1 MFDKNDFEVFNDDTL
16 SGRLELI
23 RKNLDPKFEI
33 LGQDLLQSLEDEYH
47 QKFFL
52 KIAKHQRRTKNPP
65 PDTWLA
71 INQDKKG
78 YKKTP
83 HLEFGLWPDR
93 YFITFSLLADIRDR
107 ENYYSILEKYQNKI
121 ISEGWGVSNDH
132 TSSILKDAADFNDV
146 IKHYQKVKSSDL
158 VIGFELLKN
167 DSIVSS
173 SDYDQLLKDKFMKLS
188 QYLVLFNK
196 EAAK

>member
-1 MFDKNDFEVFNDDTL
+1 M
-16 SGRLELI
+16 
-23 RKNLDPKFEI
+23 
-33 LGQDLLQSLEDEYH
+33 
-47 QKFFL
+47 
-52 KIAKHQRRTKNPP
+52 
-65 PDTWLA
+65 
-71 INQDKKG
+71 
-78 YKKTP
+78 
-83 HLEFGLWPDR
+83 
-93 YFITFSLLADIRDR
+93 ADIRDR

-132 TSSILKDAADFNDV
+132 TSSVLKDATEFDNV

>member
-52 KIAKHQRRTKNPP
+52 TIAKHQRRTKNPP

-132 TSSILKDAADFNDV
+132 TSSVLKDATEFDNV